1 MDTMN
6 DNTGAPQVQKTICP
20 DCGGMVQKY
29 GKTAAGAQRYRCQ
42 VEGCRRQFV
51 PGADHL
57 IDPDTKKIVM
67 RMINEDVHPRK
78 IYRAVNGDEPEKIS
92 LQWIYKLRR
101 KVLNDRRHQ

>member
-1 MDTMN
+1 MN
-6 DNTGAPQVQKTICP
+6 DNSGLDAAKEETCP
-20 DCGGMVQKY
+20 DCGGPIQKY
-29 GKTAAGAQRYRCQ
+29 GKTPSGAQRYRCK
-42 VEGCRRQFV
+42 VAGCRRQFV

-67 RMINEDVHPRK
+67 RMINENVQPCK